1 MLLCCSRTRKMCCPG
16 LQVFPKFVS
25 ETVFFDLERWE
36 TQSNQVAHEWWN
48 LGSFVIVLSEFW
60 YIECLAFRRNA
71 VWDFWVLKVSAFG
84 NLKPFLYDISYYVI
98 LYMCSILKWCCPCRI
113 CLHLHVNTVNTTRRI
128 PMAQGFLHVS
138 LWLGCFSLKDLIL
151 QHILEYCF
159 PHLSSLSLVWVVADQ
174 GHTVECNPQATPYFS
189 NEVDR
194 WMTNSGILC
203 AGLETPIG
211 SMWYRGWWSIQ

>member
-1 MLLCCSRTRKMCCPG
+1 MLLCCSRTRKCVVRVYRCSQNSSVK
-16 LQVFPKFVS
+16 LY
-25 ETVFFDLERWE
+25 FFDLERWE

-151 QHILEYCF
+151 QHILEYF
-159 PHLSSLSLVWVVADQ
+159 FHISHHSLWYELLQIKDTQWNVILKLLLISLMKLTDEWQTLVFYV
-174 GHTVECNPQATPYFS
+174 
-189 NEVDR
+189 
-194 WMTNSGILC
+194 L
-203 AGLETPIG
+203 GLKLP
-211 SMWYRGWWSIQ
+211 